1 MSDTRNTAALV
12 VQELGNHRE
21 AEKGFPIGSDIR
33 WAIDIVEKAII
44 AERERCA
51 KIAERTGSAFSDGRG
66 AVCGDIAKAIR
77 EGGA

>member
-1 MSDTRNTAALV
+1 MDTERDAAFEAWWKKSGRFHKPFAKMD
-12 VQELGNHRE
+12 VQVAWE
-21 AEKGFPIGSDIR
+21 AAYQAGQQ
-33 WAIDIVEKAII
+33 